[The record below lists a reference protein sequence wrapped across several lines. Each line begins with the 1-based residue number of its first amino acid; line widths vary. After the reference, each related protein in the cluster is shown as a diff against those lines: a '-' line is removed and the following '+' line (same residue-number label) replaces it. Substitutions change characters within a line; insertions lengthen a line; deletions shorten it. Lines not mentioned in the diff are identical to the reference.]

1 MLSEI
6 GYAINF
12 ETEALSQKPIEADL
26 NYVFIAEQGFVSKR
40 KHNSSPFVVKGQVIQ
55 AINEGNFSGQETLV
69 WAKKILRLSIQ
80 YHLDGKELKSKKV
93 FKAMERQDGSK

>member
-1 MLSEI
+1 
-6 GYAINF
+6 
-12 ETEALSQKPIEADL
+12 
-26 NYVFIAEQGFVSKR
+26 
-40 KHNSSPFVVKGQVIQ
+40 VIQ